1 MIEQTIIDFLSRNL
15 SDEVMLMRR
24 ETVPDR
30 YYVIEKT
37 GSSVENHIYA
47 STIAVQSY
55 GKTLQ
60 EAATMSDQVIRLML
74 DSLVELPEIFG
85 VDLNAEYNYTDT
97 ATKTPRYQA
106 VFDVSHT
113 DERSN

>member
-1 MIEQTIIDFLSRNL
+1 MIEATVIEFLSGAV
-15 SDEVMLMRR
+15 SDQVVMMRR
-24 ETVPDR
+24 EKAPAR

-37 GSSVENHIYA
+37 GSSVENHVYT
-47 STIAVQSY
+47 STITIQSY
-55 GKTLQ
+55 APTLQ

-74 DSLVELPEIFG
+74 DGLVTLPDIFG
-85 VDLNAEYNYTDT
+85 VELNAEYNYTDT

-106 VFDVSHT
+106 VFDIFHA